1 MRTNSLIAD
10 SLRIHLL
17 ESGQGGDALLL
28 LHGNTDSAPRKRGGL
43 IDELTS
49 IGRALA
55 PGLPG
60 YGERSRPAA
69 AYTQLNYLD
78 FVERLMDELG
88 LSKASLMGISMGG
101 SIALGMAL
109 CALERVRRLALTDSC
124 GLQSRAPTRRLS
136 YLTSRIPLLIEGS

>member
-1 MRTNSLIAD
+1 MGR
-10 SLRIHLL
+10 
-17 ESGQGGDALLL
+17 
-28 LHGNTDSAPRKRGGL
+28 TDSAHHSRGGL

-55 PGLPG
+55 PNLPG
-60 YGERSRPAA
+60 CGERSRPAA
-69 AYTQLNYLD
+69 AYTQLYYLES
-78 FVERLMDELG
+78 VERLRDELG